1 MKKYIS
7 IAALA
12 CVLLIAAC
20 AGRKLATP
28 LQADADRGAATFTG
42 LTLDQLVLG
51 KQVLEANCG
60 ACHDMP
66 KPKHESAEAWK
77 GIVPNMVTKANRKLG
92 DTIDKDKEEAL
103 LRYLIVMGAQ

>member
-1 MKKYIS
+1 MKTYIS
-7 IAALA
+7 IVALA

-28 LQADADRGAATFTG
+28 LQTDADRGAATFSG

-66 KPKHESAEAWK
+66 KPKHESADEWK

-92 DTIDKDKEEAL
+92 NTIDAQKEEAL